1 MNVHAIRA
9 IYGFELSRTWRTIFQ
24 SIASPVLSTSLY
36 FIVFG
41 AAIGSR
47 MAHVDG
53 VSYGAFI
60 VPGLIMLSI
69 LTESVSN
76 ASFGIFMPKYSGTI
90 YELLSAPISTAE
102 IVIGYIGAAATK
114 SVILGSI
121 ILLTARLFVTFTI
134 AHPVWMV
141 ASLLLTAVTFSF
153 FGFIIGIWAD
163 GWEKLQIVPLM
174 VVTPLTFLGGSFYS
188 ISMLPPLWQKVAL
201 FNPIVYLISGFRW
214 SFYGISDVNI
224 VVSFSMIM
232 LFLLLCFAAV
242 WAIFRTGYKLK
253 A

>member
-47 MAHVDG
+47 MAHIDG

-174 VVTPLTFLGGSFYS
+174 IVTPLTFLGGSFYS

-232 LFLLLCFAAV
+232 LFLLACFGAV
-242 WAIFRTGYKLK
+242 WVIFRTGYKLK